1 MIVLILVFRL
11 VIGEQMIDVLGPE
24 KRRRRTTQEK
34 IAIVQQSFEPGMTV
48 SLVARQHGV
57 AASQLFLWRKQYQEG
72 SLTAVAAGE
81 QVVPA
86 SELAAAMKQIKE
98 LQRLLGKKT
107 MENELLKE
115 AVEYGRGKKVDSAR
129 ALIARGW
136 GVSLVSRCLRVSRA
150 QLHVILRRTD
160 DWMDGRRSRHTD
172 DTDVLLR
179 IHHVIGVILP
189 TYGYRRVW
197 ALLRRQAKLDGMP
210 AINAKRV
217 YRIMRQNA
225 LLLERKPAVP
235 PSKRAHTGRVAVKES
250 NQRWCSDGFEFCCDN
265 GERLRVTFALDCCDR
280 EALHWAVTTGGF
292 NSETVQDVMLGAV
305 ERRFGNEL
313 PASPVEWLTDNGS
326 CYRANETR
334 QFARMLGL
342 EPKSTAVRSPESNG
356 IAESFVKTIKRDYIS
371 VMPKPDGLTAAKN
384 LAEAFEHY
392 NEWHPHSAL
401 GYRSPREYLR
411 QRACNGLSDN
421 RCLEI

>member
-1 MIVLILVFRL
+1 
-11 VIGEQMIDVLGPE
+11 MIDVLGPE

-72 SLTAVAAGE
+72 SLTAVVAGE

-136 GVSLVSRCLRVSRA
+136 GVSFVSRCLRVSRA

-160 DWMDGRRSRHTD
+160 DWKDGRRSRHSD

-179 IHHVIGVILP
+179 IHHVIGELP

-197 ALLRRQAKLDGMP
+197 ALLRRQAELDGMP

-250 NQRWCSDGFEFCCDN
+250 NQRWCSDGFEFRCDN
-265 GERLRVTFALDCCDR
+265 GEKLRVTFALDCCDR

-292 NSETVQDVMLGAV
+292 DSETVQDVMLGAV
-305 ERRFGNEL
+305 ERRFGSEL

-342 EPKSTAVRSPESNG
+342 EPKNTAVRGPESNG

-371 VMPKPDGLTAAKN
+371 IMPKPDGLTAAKN

-401 GYRSPREYLR
+401 GYRSPREYLQ
-411 QRACNGLSDN
+411 QRTCNGLSDN

>member
-136 GVSLVSRCLRVSRA
+136 GVSFVSRCLRVSRA
-150 QLHVILRRTD
+150 QLHVILRRAD
-160 DWMDGRRSRHTD
+160 DWKDGRRSRHTD
-172 DTDVLLR
+172 DTDVLRR
-179 IHHVIGVILP
+179 IHHVIGELP

-197 ALLRRQAKLDGMP
+197 ALLRRQTELDGMP

-217 YRIMRQNA
+217 YRTMRQNA

-250 NQRWCSDGFEFCCDN
+250 NQRWCSDGFEFRCDN
-265 GERLRVTFALDCCDR
+265 GEKLRVTFALDCCDR

-313 PASPVEWLTDNGS
+313 PSSPVEWLTDNGS

-342 EPKSTAVRSPESNG
+342 EPKNTAVRSPESNG

-371 VMPKPDGLTAAKN
+371 IIPKPDGLTAAKN

>member
-1 MIVLILVFRL
+1 
-11 VIGEQMIDVLGPE
+11 MIDVLGPE

-34 IAIVQQSFEPGMTV
+34 IAIVQQSFKPGMTV

-115 AVEYGRGKKVDSAR
+115 AVEYGRAKKLDSAR

-160 DWMDGRRSRHTD
+160 DWKDGRRSRHSD

-179 IHHVIGVILP
+179 IHHVIGELP

-197 ALLRRQAKLDGMP
+197 ALLRRQAELDGMP

-225 LLLERKPAVP
+225 LLLERKTAVP
-235 PSKRAHTGRVAVKES
+235 PSKRAHTGKVAVKES
-250 NQRWCSDGFEFCCDN
+250 NQRWCSDGFEFRCDN
-265 GERLRVTFALDCCDR
+265 GEKLRVTFALDCCDR

-292 NSETVQDVMLGAV
+292 DSETVQDVMLGAV

-342 EPKSTAVRSPESNG
+342 EPKNTAVRSPESNG

-371 VMPKPDGLTAAKN
+371 IMPKPDGLTAAKN

-411 QRACNGLSDN
+411 QQASNGLSDN
-421 RCLEI
+421 

>member
-1 MIVLILVFRL
+1 
-11 VIGEQMIDVLGPE
+11 MIDVLGPE

-160 DWMDGRRSRHTD
+160 DWKDGRRSRHSD

-179 IHHVIGVILP
+179 IHHVIGELP

-197 ALLRRQAKLDGMP
+197 ALLRRQAELDGMP

-225 LLLERKPAVP
+225 LLLERKTAVP
-235 PSKRAHTGRVAVKES
+235 PSKRAHTGKVAVKES
-250 NQRWCSDGFEFCCDN
+250 NQRWCSDGFEFRCDN
-265 GERLRVTFALDCCDR
+265 GEKLRVTFALDCCDR

-292 NSETVQDVMLGAV
+292 DSETVQDVMLGAV

-313 PASPVEWLTDNGS
+313 PASPIEWLTDNGS

-342 EPKSTAVRSPESNG
+342 EPKNTAVRSPESNG

-371 VMPKPDGLTAAKN
+371 IMPKPDGLTAAKN

-392 NEWHPHSAL
+392 NEW
-401 GYRSPREYLR
+401 
-411 QRACNGLSDN
+411 
-421 RCLEI
+421 

>member
-1 MIVLILVFRL
+1 
-11 VIGEQMIDVLGPE
+11 MIDVLGPE

-129 ALIARGW
+129 TLIARGW

-160 DWMDGRRSRHTD
+160 DWKDGRRSRHTD

-179 IHHVIGVILP
+179 IHHVIGELP

-197 ALLRRQAKLDGMP
+197 VLLRRQAELDGMP

-305 ERRFGNEL
+305 ERRFGNDL
-313 PASPVEWLTDNGS
+313 PSSSVEWLTDNGS

-342 EPKSTAVRSPESNG
+342 EPKNTAVRSPESNG

-371 VMPKPDGLTAAKN
+371 IMPKPDGLTAAKN